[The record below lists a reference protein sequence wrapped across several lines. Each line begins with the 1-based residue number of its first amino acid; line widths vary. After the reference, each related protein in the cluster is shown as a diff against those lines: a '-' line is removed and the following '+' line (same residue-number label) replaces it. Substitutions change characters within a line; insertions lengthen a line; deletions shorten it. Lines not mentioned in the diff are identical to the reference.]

1 MSLQLEAE
9 NPATAMTVY
18 VPARSAHHGMA
29 VACCCVAIGSLVP
42 VVMLQLG
49 RIDDLP
55 DFPARIFNTKRI
67 VLSKSAF
74 PLGIPDGMLGIG
86 SYTVTL
92 VLLLAARPGRPL
104 LQAALRGKLMVDGA
118 MAARNTR
125 KQITKFGR
133 ICTWCMGTAVA
144 TAGVV
149 YFARKSREAERRQ
162 RRALRVV

>member
-1 MSLQLEAE
+1 MALQLEAE
-9 NPATAMTVY
+9 NPVDKIIAIA
-18 VPARSAHHGMA
+18 PSRSAHHGMA
-29 VACCCVAIGSLVP
+29 IACCCVAIGSLVP

-49 RIDDLP
+49 KIDDLP
-55 DFPARIFNTKRI
+55 DFPARIFNTKKI

-86 SYTVTL
+86 SYAVTL
-92 VLLLAARPGRPL
+92 LLLTTAKPSRPL

-125 KQITKFGR
+125 KQITNFGR

-149 YFARKSREAERRQ
+149 YFARKGREADRRH
-162 RRALRVV
+162 RRALDPA